1 MRVMVW
7 IVEGTWK
14 AAVAAAK
21 RFVPADAQI
30 TLLHV
35 APAEAQAVAREA
47 PQALLGRRHTQS
59 PGELQS
65 IAAQVAGGLL
75 ADAQTLLA
83 RDATLDAQRGRVGV
97 AVIAAAQMMD
107 LLVIARDCDH
117 AAEGPHSLGPTARY
131 VLDHAPCPVLLV
143 WSNQADVT

>member
-1 MRVMVW
+1 MRVLVW

-14 AAVAAAK
+14 ATVAAAQQLL
-21 RFVPADAQI
+21 PADAQI
-30 TLLHV
+30 TLLHI

-47 PQALLGRRHTQS
+47 PQALLGRRHAQS
-59 PGELQS
+59 TGVLQS
-65 IAAQVAGGLL
+65 IAAQVASELL
-75 ADAQTLLA
+75 ADARALLG
-83 RDATLDAQRGRVGV
+83 RDATLDAQRGRVGE
-97 AVIAAAQMMD
+97 AVVAAAQMMD
-107 LLVIARDCDH
+107 VLVIARDCDH

>member
-1 MRVMVW
+1 MRVLVW
-7 IVEGTWK
+7 IAEGTWK

-30 TLLHV
+30 ALLHI

-47 PQALLGRRHTQS
+47 PQALLGRRHAQS
-59 PGELQS
+59 TGVLQS
-65 IAAQVAGGLL
+65 IAAQVASGLL
-75 ADAQTLLA
+75 ADARALLG
-83 RDATLDAQRGRVGV
+83 RDATPDAQRGRVGE
-97 AVIAAAQMMD
+97 AVVAAAQMMD

-117 AAEGPHSLGPTARY
+117 AAEGPYSLGPTARY

-143 WSNQADVT
+143 WSDQADAT

>member
-1 MRVMVW
+1 MVW

-21 RFVPADAQI
+21 QFVPADAQI

>member
-1 MRVMVW
+1 MRVLVW

-21 RFVPADAQI
+21 QFVPADAQI

-35 APAEAQAVAREA
+35 VPAEAQAVAREA
-47 PQALLGRRHTQS
+47 PQALLGRWHARST
-59 PGELQS
+59 ETLQS
-65 IAAQVAGGLL
+65 IAAQVASGLL
-75 ADAQTLLA
+75 ADARALLG
-83 RDATLDAQRGRVGV
+83 RDATLDARCGRVGEAV
-97 AVIAAAQMMD
+97 AAAAQNTD
-107 LLVIARDCDH
+107 LLVVARDCDH

-143 WSNQADVT
+143 QSDQADVT